1 MLNTENHSLISNE
14 PEVDDVEVSAV
25 EAWLDRF
32 PEKRVEN
39 KPNHGIIVRAPIV
52 TITGTK
58 RLSTL
63 STKERREALAK
74 AKREHKEA
82 MRNLA
87 ESEAQTAKQIAE
99 QRKIWMAESEK
110 NSEQVAIDDAA
121 KKAAAKE
128 RYKETALKKRE
139 AKRLLSLQSG
149 SKQPRHVA
157 ITQVRNERQE
167 SMKQDLLAG
176 KKIMQL
182 NSSAAQSSEDLA
194 AYKLQNFD
202 IRAIAPAIAKAGKS
216 LIRVRPSDGSTAY
229 HMIDDLE
236 RHTPAAPI
244 AASVNLGDK
253 NSREVLRVLCSGKV
267 LLASDMTGES
277 QYKSTAVNKIGKTY
291 GINISSIYQK
301 TKLLGWVVID
311 SDTATPD
318 APVAAE
324 TVAPVVPVSR
334 VKEHE
339 RQMISEFAQ
348 RISKNYMS
356 VGDAMLELQK
366 IKERGIEFAY
376 LEFERVAGECDSTI
390 DAILSANRK

>member
-1 MLNTENHSLISNE
+1 MFNREGFSLVISE
-14 PEVDDVEVSAV
+14 PKISDTSIPVSEV
-25 EAWLDRF
+25 EAWLDQF

-39 KPNHGIIVRAPIV
+39 KENYGIIVRAPIV

-58 RLSTL
+58 RLSAL
-63 STKERREALAK
+63 SARERREALAK

-157 ITQVRNERQE
+157 ITRVKNERQE

-182 NSSAAQSSEDLA
+182 NSSAAQQLSST
-194 AYKLQNFD
+194 KQRRF
-202 IRAIAPAIAKAGKS
+202 
-216 LIRVRPSDGSTAY
+216 GSVQA
-229 HMIDDLE
+229 
-236 RHTPAAPI
+236 
-244 AASVNLGDK
+244 
-253 NSREVLRVLCSGKV
+253 
-267 LLASDMTGES
+267 
-277 QYKSTAVNKIGKTY
+277 
-291 GINISSIYQK
+291 
-301 TKLLGWVVID
+301 TK
-311 SDTATPD
+311 
-318 APVAAE
+318 
-324 TVAPVVPVSR
+324 
-334 VKEHE
+334 
-339 RQMISEFAQ
+339 F
-348 RISKNYMS
+348 
-356 VGDAMLELQK
+356 
-366 IKERGIEFAY
+366 
-376 LEFERVAGECDSTI
+376 
-390 DAILSANRK
+390 

>member
-25 EAWLDRF
+25 EAWLDQF

-39 KPNHGIIVRAPIV
+39 KENYGIIVRAPIV

-58 RLSTL
+58 RLSAL
-63 STKERREALAK
+63 SAKERREALAK

-87 ESEAQTAKQIAE
+87 ESEAQTAKEIAE

-110 NSEQVAIDDAA
+110 DSEQVAIDDAA

-128 RYKETALKKRE
+128 RYKQTALKKRE

-390 DAILSANRK
+390 DAIISANCK